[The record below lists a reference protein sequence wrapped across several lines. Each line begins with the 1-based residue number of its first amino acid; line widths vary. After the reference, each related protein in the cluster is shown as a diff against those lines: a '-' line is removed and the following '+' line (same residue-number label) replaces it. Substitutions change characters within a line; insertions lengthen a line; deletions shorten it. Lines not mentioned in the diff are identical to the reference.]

1 LESLGTLNPQTLNP
15 LKPAMPN
22 RNCYLAIALD
32 DESLASL
39 GKVASSV
46 VASSEL
52 LGLPADTGFDAVDP
66 SAMHMTFLFFGEHA
80 GRLPAPA
87 LETLHERLC
96 RELLDEGLST
106 PMAFKGFE
114 IFGKMNVVVATFDAP
129 QSMLDLRDRVLQA
142 CLKDPSFPPA
152 FIKLLKEQVER
163 IPHIT
168 LGKIRATR
176 AQLSSVS
183 CRRLRASLKAAQPKG
198 LTMLGERPKRARLDW
213 DAALEFLPL
222 EEAGCE

>member
-1 LESLGTLNPQTLNP
+1 
-15 LKPAMPN
+15 MPN
-22 RNCYLAIALD
+22 RNCYLAVALD

-52 LGLPADTGFDAVDP
+52 LELPSDTGFDAVDP
-66 SAMHMTFLFFGEHA
+66 SSMHMTFLFFGEHA
-80 GRLPAPA
+80 GKLPAPA

-96 RELLDEGLST
+96 SELLDEGLSA

-152 FIKLLKEQVER
+152 FVKLLKEQVEW
-163 IPHIT
+163 IPRIT

-213 DAALEFLPL
+213 DAALGFLPPKLADL
-222 EEAGCE
+222 E